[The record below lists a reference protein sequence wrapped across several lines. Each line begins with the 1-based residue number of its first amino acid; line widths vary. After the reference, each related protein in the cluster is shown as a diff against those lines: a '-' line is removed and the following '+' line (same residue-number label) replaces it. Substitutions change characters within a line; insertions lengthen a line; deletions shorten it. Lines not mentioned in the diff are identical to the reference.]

1 MNSNKSAILK
11 HTETGELLGLIVD
24 SILDKKGKDIIQLDL
39 RVLDEAPTDHFIICH
54 GDSTTQVKAIADHI
68 LAETKEKIGVRP
80 NHVEGQQNATWI
92 LIDYFDTVVH
102 LFNDEA
108 REFYNLE
115 HLWSDAKITKH
126 SDDIEVAS
134 K

>member
-1 MNSNKSAILK
+1 MNSRKDLVTKN
-11 HTETGELLGLIVD
+11 TETTELLRLIVD
-24 SILDKKGKDIIQLDL
+24 AILDKKGKEVLELDL
-39 RVLDEAPTDHFIICH
+39 RVLDEAPTDYFIICH
-54 GDSTTQVKAIADHI
+54 GDSTIQVKAIADHI
-68 LAETKEKIGVRP
+68 LAETKEKAGIRP
-80 NHVEGQQNATWI
+80 NHIEGLQNATWI

-115 HLWSDAKITKH
+115 HLWSDAGIVKH
-126 SDDIEVAS
+126 TDEAETIN